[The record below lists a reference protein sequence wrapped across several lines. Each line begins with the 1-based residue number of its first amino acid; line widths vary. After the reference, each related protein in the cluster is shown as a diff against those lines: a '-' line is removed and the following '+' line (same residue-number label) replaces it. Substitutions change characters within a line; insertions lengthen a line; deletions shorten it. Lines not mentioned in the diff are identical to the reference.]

1 MVQQLSK
8 IFHISDIHIRHG
20 DHKQSRYSEYDQVF
34 NNLYESIKEQI
45 NNLHLTQDDF
55 IIIITGDVF
64 HNKNV
69 IGNYG
74 LTLYKKFIQILTS
87 LGRTII
93 FHGNH
98 DRNQNE
104 TDQPSLISS
113 TLDVPNLTILHDTQ
127 TFVIDNIGFS
137 YLSIDDTLDITTTS
151 GRVNNLPSFPHI
163 PEPVHKK
170 IALFHGTFANVKLYN
185 GTDVTDTQNPY
196 PFSLLEDFD
205 FALLGDIHLRQKGLY
220 QSTLWGYSGSLI
232 QQNYGEDI
240 INHGYLIWDLPSKSI
255 TEINVYNPYGMVNI
269 KSAND
274 TICIRKRGQ
283 YEPLASH
290 ITSEYFPK
298 HIDVKLY
305 SDVDIT
311 ALLQLFAS
319 HNISCNIV
327 NKLIQDDSPGNTT
340 NNSSTDASLDIDTQ
354 IDKETLI
361 QHFSNYLTPSQN
373 TILSNIIRSYDNL
386 LFDVAKYPDD
396 LQDKC
401 LKLNKELS
409 TLIANCQNTQST
421 TDIRPQFT
429 IKYIEWN
436 NLFCYE
442 GTQWIDFEKAEY
454 STFLVTGKNGT
465 GKSAIYDILTLAI
478 WGHITKLKQDKDF
491 ATGILNYRHN
501 SANTI
506 IDIECDNKKFR
517 ISRSFHLQAK
527 EGKNNLN
534 NAHTTVQ
541 KYLEN
546 NDIELYKSDNAAN
559 LEINKMFGTM
569 EEFLTSSMITQN
581 MDFDILKMDYKDVLS
596 LVDQRF
602 DIQYIYNLYELFK
615 SSSKKYQDFKRI
627 IEAKTEVYAKLLT
640 TSSVQDA
647 TAVAK
652 LEEELKD
659 LESNRQSI
667 LTEFNAILID
677 INDPNNKHIINS
689 DYDALISMLPPSS
702 INNDEEYTQAQ
713 ATVNDLKAIL
723 KGLPQSKIDQLQS
736 HYTPLAT
743 LASPLSKPCEYSLI
757 ESEEDALKQCTQH
770 AELLPK
776 FKGHTIEDLKKLQ
789 ETLKNKN
796 SDITQRLN
804 EHNNVKPITVQK
816 PNYTEEHI
824 LTQITNNY
832 DTLDNL
838 IDFCK
843 TNQRQTTKSRHQDQ
857 RQIHLRSALTDITDI
872 TKLQNLVPTIK
883 EKLAKVDNEF
893 RTLYNQK
900 SQLKQ
905 VNRPE
910 QSIKLK
916 TSTSVKKHLNN
927 TDINDLQSSLQR
939 DTTIMETFYQS
950 LDTIAQ
956 HSKELKIYQTELDT
970 LSSNDEYSYN
980 PECEHCCKRPWVTRI
995 KQLQSLITDKNNI
1008 ITTLNSALYDN
1019 TENDYLEI
1027 YTRLETSKQ
1036 AVADYE
1042 LFTNWLLYYMYKEQD
1057 EQLTTKINKLLAS
1070 KEELNTNLNDT
1081 ECQIQ
1086 SLMYTI
1092 AEFNSISFDLLDKYE
1107 TINAYKIYT
1116 TWKTMYDELQEK
1128 QATVQNH
1135 LKNVSEYLSFTN
1147 NVQPRIKKLSELKES
1162 YAKWQA
1168 YDQRTKIN
1176 AAYKLV
1182 TLEKDVNTYSKLQEY
1197 RLLKSLQ
1204 PLILRKTELAA
1215 SLSNADE
1222 NIRTLR
1228 NDLTEH
1234 NTIAAYNK
1242 TNICKHTMLIE
1253 SLACIQDTID
1263 LMTLVID
1270 KFIDYRRE
1278 LYATK
1283 ILPKLTAAT
1292 NKYISTLCHNTTKMF
1307 ELDTIVTIYREK
1319 DIHINWLIKNKT
1331 EEDRKQTISIKQA
1344 SGFQQFA
1351 ISFAMRMSLFSNKTC
1366 NQLFIDEGFTACDKE
1381 NLSIVPSFLRA
1392 LLKTFK
1398 SIVIVSHI
1406 DLIQDSVD
1414 NIAHICFDKCKKS
1427 SSIHYGDQMQV
1438 TQRKRKI
1445 KNSET

>member
-1 MVQQLSK
+1 
-8 IFHISDIHIRHG
+8 
-20 DHKQSRYSEYDQVF
+20 
-34 NNLYESIKEQI
+34 
-45 NNLHLTQDDF
+45 
-55 IIIITGDVF
+55 
-64 HNKNV
+64 
-69 IGNYG
+69 
-74 LTLYKKFIQILTS
+74 
-87 LGRTII
+87 
-93 FHGNH
+93 
-98 DRNQNE
+98 
-104 TDQPSLISS
+104 
-113 TLDVPNLTILHDTQ
+113 
-127 TFVIDNIGFS
+127 
-137 YLSIDDTLDITTTS
+137 
-151 GRVNNLPSFPHI
+151 
-163 PEPVHKK
+163 
-170 IALFHGTFANVKLYN
+170 
-185 GTDVTDTQNPY
+185 
-196 PFSLLEDFD
+196 
-205 FALLGDIHLRQKGLY
+205 
-220 QSTLWGYSGSLI
+220 
-232 QQNYGEDI
+232 
-240 INHGYLIWDLPSKSI
+240 
-255 TEINVYNPYGMVNI
+255 
-269 KSAND
+269 
-274 TICIRKRGQ
+274 
-283 YEPLASH
+283 
-290 ITSEYFPK
+290 
-298 HIDVKLY
+298 
-305 SDVDIT
+305 
-311 ALLQLFAS
+311 
-319 HNISCNIV
+319 
-327 NKLIQDDSPGNTT
+327 
-340 NNSSTDASLDIDTQ
+340 
-354 IDKETLI
+354 
-361 QHFSNYLTPSQN
+361 
-373 TILSNIIRSYDNL
+373 
-386 LFDVAKYPDD
+386 
-396 LQDKC
+396 
-401 LKLNKELS
+401 
-409 TLIANCQNTQST
+409 
-421 TDIRPQFT
+421 
-429 IKYIEWN
+429 
-436 NLFCYE
+436 
-442 GTQWIDFEKAEY
+442 
-454 STFLVTGKNGT
+454 
-465 GKSAIYDILTLAI
+465 
-478 WGHITKLKQDKDF
+478 
-491 ATGILNYRHN
+491 
-501 SANTI
+501 
-506 IDIECDNKKFR
+506 
-517 ISRSFHLQAK
+517 
-527 EGKNNLN
+527 
-534 NAHTTVQ
+534 
-541 KYLEN
+541 
-546 NDIELYKSDNAAN
+546 
-559 LEINKMFGTM
+559 
-569 EEFLTSSMITQN
+569 
-581 MDFDILKMDYKDVLS
+581 
-596 LVDQRF
+596 
-602 DIQYIYNLYELFK
+602 
-615 SSSKKYQDFKRI
+615 
-627 IEAKTEVYAKLLT
+627 
-640 TSSVQDA
+640 
-647 TAVAK
+647 
-652 LEEELKD
+652 
-659 LESNRQSI
+659 
-667 LTEFNAILID
+667 
-677 INDPNNKHIINS
+677 
-689 DYDALISMLPPSS
+689 
-702 INNDEEYTQAQ
+702 
-713 ATVNDLKAIL
+713 
-723 KGLPQSKIDQLQS
+723 
-736 HYTPLAT
+736 
-743 LASPLSKPCEYSLI
+743 
-757 ESEEDALKQCTQH
+757 
-770 AELLPK
+770 
-776 FKGHTIEDLKKLQ
+776 
-789 ETLKNKN
+789 
-796 SDITQRLN
+796 
-804 EHNNVKPITVQK
+804 
-816 PNYTEEHI
+816 
-824 LTQITNNY
+824 
-832 DTLDNL
+832 
-838 IDFCK
+838 
-843 TNQRQTTKSRHQDQ
+843 
-857 RQIHLRSALTDITDI
+857 
-872 TKLQNLVPTIK
+872 
-883 EKLAKVDNEF
+883 
-893 RTLYNQK
+893 
-900 SQLKQ
+900 
-905 VNRPE
+905 
-910 QSIKLK
+910 
-916 TSTSVKKHLNN
+916 
-927 TDINDLQSSLQR
+927 
-939 DTTIMETFYQS
+939 METFYQS